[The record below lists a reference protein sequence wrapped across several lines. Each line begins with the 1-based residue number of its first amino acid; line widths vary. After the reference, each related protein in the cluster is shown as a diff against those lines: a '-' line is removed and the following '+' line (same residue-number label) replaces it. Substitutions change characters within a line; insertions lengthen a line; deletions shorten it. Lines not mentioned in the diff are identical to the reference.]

1 MFFSPLLLIDVANIP
16 GIGSGAA
23 TSGGLWEWTGLSV
36 LALTL
41 STVLLCLIYLWG
53 VLFRDS
59 NLQAYFKTELLELF
73 ITGVIFVLIYSLMG
87 AFSVIKV
94 STFLPPSFIPSGM
107 NADTSIWI
115 ALGGGLDMMLADMG
129 QWLNLSYILNMALD
143 QMAAITT
150 NIRPAGVGLSTQ
162 PLAGF
167 ASPLKQLAYNMT
179 TALSVSYIITA
190 AQKYVYVFGLY
201 AFLKFYLPIGLFL
214 RCFTPTR
221 RLGGSILGV
230 CIAFLFFFP
239 VLSMVTFSV
248 LYAADGPII
257 SFRSTLTDYLSD
269 TTNANFIQNMNG
281 NYRSNFSSIATGI
294 LNMVWGGIGNI
305 GNLLTGF
312 IGSSFLFLLLVPI
325 STVAFAFAAAFVLPT
340 FNILVFTQ
348 AAKGLSGALGNEV
361 DIGSL
366 TRLI

>member
-1 MFFSPLLLIDVANIP
+1 MVFSPLLLIDVADIP

-23 TSGGLWEWTGLSV
+23 AAGGLWEWAGLSV

-41 STVLLCLIYLWG
+41 STTLLCLIYLWG

-59 NLQAYFKTELLELF
+59 NLQAYFKTELMELF
-73 ITGVIFVLIYSLMG
+73 VTGVIFVLIYSLLG
-87 AFSVIKV
+87 AFSVIKI
-94 STFLPPSFIPSGM
+94 STFLPASFLPSGPGF
-107 NADTSIWI
+107 NPDASIWI
-115 ALGGGLDMMLADMG
+115 ALGNGLQMMLDDMG
-129 QWLNLSYILNMALD
+129 QWLNLSYVLNMALD
-143 QMAAITT
+143 QMASITT

-179 TALSVSYIITA
+179 TGLSVSYIITA

-201 AFLKFYLPIGLFL
+201 AFLKYYLPIGLFL

-248 LYAADGPII
+248 LYSADGPIV
-257 SFRSTLTDYLSD
+257 SFKSTLGSYLNDQS
-269 TTNANFIQNMNG
+269 NANFIYNMNG
-281 NYRSNFSSIATGI
+281 YYRSNFTTGI
-294 LNMVWGGIGNI
+294 LNLVWSGIGNI
-305 GNLLTGF
+305 GNLLGGL

-348 AAKGLSGALGNEV
+348 AAKGLSSALGNEV
-361 DIGSL
+361 DISSL